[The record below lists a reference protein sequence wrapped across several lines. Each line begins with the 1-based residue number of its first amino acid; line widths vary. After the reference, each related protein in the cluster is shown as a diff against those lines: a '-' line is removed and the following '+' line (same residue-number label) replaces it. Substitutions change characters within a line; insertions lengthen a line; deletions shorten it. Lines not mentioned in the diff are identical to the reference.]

1 MTDWQWHGAR
11 WWKFDLHTHSPA
23 SDDYGKG
30 ADQNALKTRT
40 PKEWLLDYMRAGID
54 CVAVTDHNTGA
65 WIGPIKQA
73 LADLETE
80 NHPDFRPVHLF
91 PGVEISVNGGIHLL
105 AILGCEKS
113 ASDIDSLLGAVGFT
127 GTKGASDAVTTKSF
141 VEVVKAIVDAGG
153 IAIPAHVDEDKGLFK
168 QTGTTLQQ
176 ALGCSDIF
184 AMELVDATFQKP
196 QPYID
201 GKLSWT
207 EVLGSDA
214 HHPLGNPGQKFPGS
228 RFTWVKMGAPSIEGL
243 QLALLDG
250 SLSVLRQAK
259 AAALPSAGDPGDPN
273 EHAAQVLE
281 SIEIAAA
288 RYMGRPAVFTMGFN
302 PWLNAII
309 GGRGTG
315 KSTLVEFLR
324 LGLRR
329 EDELPAALKPEFEK
343 YSQVY
348 LSREDGG
355 LLTSDATI
363 RVVYR
368 KNGTRYRI
376 QWNPDGSLDPIQE
389 ENGGAWQ
396 RAEGDI
402 RQRFPVRI
410 YSQKQIFQLAKTPLA
425 LLQVIDEAPRV
436 DYLSWQ
442 ERWKAEESRF
452 LSLRA
457 KAREIESGFPEEPRL
472 RGELD
477 DIKRK
482 LAIFEQSGHADILK
496 AFQKRRRQ
504 QQAVEA
510 WEKSW
515 ANAGERLRQVAA
527 DMLPDNL
534 ETTLFDE
541 NAPEDTQLQAQTS
554 LVRADLTEIGKA
566 MEDLAARADD
576 ILAQWKTT
584 KDRSAWKLAANE
596 AALAYQTLQERLSS
610 EGAGD
615 PASYGMLVQNRQT
628 IEHRL
633 RQMDD
638 LKTQV
643 AELRDQADISLR
655 HILEL
660 RREIT
665 KARKTFLDAVLK
677 DNQYVRIEVVPYG
690 SKETVESEFRRVLQ
704 RSEGDGFE
712 RDIGTPDGEGLLGE
726 LYKGPGGC
734 EGIENN
740 LTTLKRN
747 VRKTAASQRGPVAD
761 RRFAFHLAKLPPE
774 SLDRLDLWFPEDSLA
789 VQYST
794 SGDRKTFRPIQ
805 EGSPGQKTAALLAFL
820 LSYGEEPLI
829 LDQPE
834 DDLDNHLIY
843 DLIVTQLREV
853 KRRRQIIVV
862 THNANI
868 VVNGDAELVVALAAR
883 GGQTQIECAGSLQ
896 EKNVR
901 NTICSVMEGGRKAF
915 DQRYRRIAL
924 EGRHV

>member
-11 WWKFDLHTHSPA
+11 WWKFDLHTHTPA
-23 SDDYGKG
+23 SEDYGKG
-30 ADQNALKTRT
+30 ACQAASKART

-80 NHPDFRPVHLF
+80 NHTDFRPLHLF
-91 PGVEISVNGGIHLL
+91 PGVEISVNGGVHLL

-113 ASDIDSLLGAVGFT
+113 GADIDGLLGAAGFT
-127 GTKGASDAVTTKSF
+127 GTKGSSDAVTTKSF
-141 VEVVKAIVDAGG
+141 VEVVSAIVAAGG
-153 IAIPAHVDEDKGLFK
+153 IAIPAHVDEDSGLFK
-168 QTGTTLQQ
+168 QTGMTLQQ
-176 ALGCSDIF
+176 ALDCSDIF
-184 AMELVDATFQKP
+184 AMELVAAASEKP
-196 QPYID
+196 QPYISR
-201 GKLSWT
+201 KLSWT
-207 EVLGSDA
+207 ELLGSDA
-214 HHPLGNPGQKFPGS
+214 HHPSGHPGQQFPGS

-250 SLSVLRQAK
+250 SLSVLRQAQDS
-259 AAALPSAGDPGDPN
+259 ALPSAGTPGDPN
-273 EHAAQVLE
+273 QHAALTLE
-281 SIEIAAA
+281 SIEIADA
-288 RYMGRPAVFTMGFN
+288 RYMGRPAVFAIGFN

-329 EDELPAALKPEFEK
+329 ENELPSALKPEFEK

-348 LSREDGG
+348 SSREDGG
-355 LLTSDATI
+355 LLTSAATI

-376 QWNPDGSLDPIQE
+376 QWKPDGSLDPIQE
-389 ENGGAWQ
+389 EKGGAWQ

-425 LLQVIDEAPRV
+425 LLQVIDEALDV
-436 DYLSWQ
+436 GYLSWQ
-442 ERWKAEESRF
+442 ERRKTEESRF

-457 KAREIESGFPEEPRL
+457 KAREIESGFSEEPRL

-515 ANAGERLRQVAA
+515 ANAGERLRQIAT
-527 DMLPDNL
+527 DILPDNL

-541 NAPEDTQLQAQTS
+541 NAPEDAQLRAQTS

-566 MEDLAARADD
+566 LEDLAAKADD
-576 ILAQWKTT
+576 ILAQWKTD
-584 KDRSAWKLAANE
+584 KDKSAWKRAADE
-596 AALAYQTLQERLSS
+596 AAFAYQALQERLSS
-610 EGAGD
+610 QGAGD

-628 IEHRL
+628 IEQRL

-638 LKTQV
+638 LKKQV
-643 AELRDQADISLR
+643 EELRVQADIRLR

-665 KARKTFLDAVLK
+665 NARKRFLDDVLK
-677 DNQYVRIEVVPYG
+677 DNQYVHIEVVPYG
-690 SKETVESEFRRVLQ
+690 SKETVETEFRRLLQ
-704 RSEGDGFE
+704 REAGGFE
-712 RDIGTPDGEGLLGE
+712 RDIGAPDGDGLLGE

-734 EGIENN
+734 EDIENN
-740 LTTLKRN
+740 LATLKRN
-747 VRKTAASQRGPVAD
+747 LRTTAANQQGPVAD
-761 RRFAFHLAKLPPE
+761 RRFASHLAKLPPE
-774 SLDRLDLWFPEDSLA
+774 SLDRLELWFPEDSLD

-794 SGDRKTFRPIQ
+794 SGDRQTFRPIQ

-883 GGQTQIECAGSLQ
+883 GGQTQKEASGSLQ
-896 EKNVR
+896 ERKVR
-901 NTICSVMEGGRKAF
+901 DTICTVMEGGLKAF
-915 DQRYRRIAL
+915 EQRYRRIAL